1 MVSKATEPSS
11 LTGRKNSA
19 LKLNGH
25 AKSMPRDFGPDQSLE
40 DYRKYTEVL

>member
-1 MVSKATEPSS
+1 MISKATERSS

-19 LKLNGH
+19 LSRGH
-25 AKSMPRDFGPDQSLE
+25 AKSMPHEFGPDQSLE